1 MSYREVVEEVKR
13 WPFYEQLR
21 LMEELARTMQR
32 QAPPTGE
39 TQAVSILELQGALKP
54 ADGKIPTDEEI
65 EEIIAQGRLGDEY
78 WELMKALRHVEAG
91 RKYTR
96 EEMNERR

>member
-32 QAPPTGE
+32 QGPPTGE
-39 TQAVSILELQGALKP
+39 TPAVSMLELRGALKP

-65 EEIIAQGRLGDEY
+65 KEII
-78 WELMKALRHVEAG
+78 VEHLLE
-91 RKYTR
+91 KYT
-96 EEMNERR
+96 